1 MATVNHKLFG
11 QGQLIELNEKV
22 ATVNFNGEV
31 KKLDIRF
38 ANLTD
43 EQGNAITYSK
53 PKKVA
58 SKKLPKVD
66 YSKLTDAEVM
76 KMHDDLMNEMS
87 EAKTEARNRFKVGTL

>member
-53 PKKVA
+53 PKKEA

-76 KMHDDLMNEMS
+76 KMHDDLMNEML

>member
-1 MATVNHKLFG
+1 MTTVNHKLFG
-11 QGQLIELNEKV
+11 QGQMIDLNEKV
-22 ATVNFNGEV
+22 ATVDFNGEV

-43 EQGNAITYSK
+43 EQGNAITYIK
-53 PKKVA
+53 PKKAA
-58 SKKLPKVD
+58 SKKLSKVD

-76 KMHDDLMNEMS
+76 KMHDDLMNEMY

>member
-1 MATVNHKLFG
+1 MTTVNHKLFG

-53 PKKVA
+53 PKKA
-58 SKKLPKVD
+58 AAKRLPKID
-66 YSKLTDAEVM
+66 YSKFSDAELM
-76 KMHDDLMNEMS
+76 NMHNDLMNELS
-87 EAKTEARNRFKVGTL
+87 EAKIEARNRFKVGTL